1 MCLFLIFIL
10 MCLETKGNGILRQV
24 KCMLIWE
31 DRKFYIWPLNREG
44 YEVFV
49 MSNLV

>member
-1 MCLFLIFIL
+1 
-10 MCLETKGNGILRQV
+10 MCLETKGNDILHQV